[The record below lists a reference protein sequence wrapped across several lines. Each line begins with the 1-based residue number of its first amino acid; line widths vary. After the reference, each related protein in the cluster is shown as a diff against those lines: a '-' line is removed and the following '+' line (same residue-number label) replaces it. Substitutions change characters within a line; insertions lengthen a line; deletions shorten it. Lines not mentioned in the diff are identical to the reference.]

1 MPRRQP
7 PGVAERAHPGGSGGF
22 DSISTVFDDC
32 TARGVDSHASR
43 GVKKEIRSRLAA
55 GDLAGAEDAADEP
68 AGEPREAERVAKALV
83 TAARRDAGG
92 DGGSVGPPDEGPGP

>member
-32 TARGVDSHASR
+32 TPRGGDSHASR

-55 GDLAGAEDAADEP
+55 GDLAGGEDAGGGP
-68 AGEPREAERVAKALV
+68 AGEPSEAERVANAPV
-83 TAARRDAGG
+83 TAAPRGASD
-92 DGGSVGPPDEGPGP
+92 DGGSAERL